1 MIRLK
6 SLLTEARI
14 EDYPAY
20 YQKWYNS
27 YLRSAGGKKKADAYL
42 KSLPSAKELKRKEE
56 LGKQIEAK
64 LKEIHRKAYA
74 EHIKKKMGS
83 QAYPQLLFK
92 YYKEE
97 LPEFGRITDKQ
108 ISTMMR
114 KDSIKTIWDEVDY
127 LVKIFMK

>member
-1 MIRLK
+1 MIRLTDIL
-6 SLLTEARI
+6 SEARI

-20 YQKWYNS
+20 YQKSYNS
-27 YLRSAGGKKKADAYL
+27 YLNSIGGKAKADAYL
-42 KSLPSAKELKRKEE
+42 KSLPPAKELKKKEE
-56 LGKQIEAK
+56 LGKKIEAK
-64 LKEIHRKAYA
+64 LKEIHRRAYD

-97 LPEFGRITDKQ
+97 LPKFGRITDKQ
-108 ISTMMR
+108 ISTMMG
-114 KDSIKTIWDEVDY
+114 KDSIKTIWDQVDY

>member
-1 MIRLK
+1 MIRLADI
-6 SLLTEARI
+6 LTEAGI

-27 YLRSAGGKKKADAYL
+27 YLNSAGGKAKADAYL
-42 KSLPSAKELKRKEE
+42 KSLPPAKELKKKEE
-56 LGKQIEAK
+56 LGKKIEAK
-64 LKEIHRKAYA
+64 LKEIHRKAYD
-74 EHIKKKMGS
+74 EHMKKKMGS

-97 LPEFGRITDKQ
+97 LPKFGKITDKQ
-108 ISTMMR
+108 IVNMMR

-127 LVKIFMK
+127 LVKIFIK